1 MSKKQTDDNPIIINP
16 TEIDGIMVEVHGLY
30 DVSWKEAEKYIR
42 HIRETEKELL
52 SHGRLSS
59 LSIHATQSGD
69 VLLDYA
75 VKPPKFQRIRRITGY
90 LVGTTDRWNNA
101 KKAELEDRVK
111 HSMNEEG
118 GEGEEML
125 R

>member
-1 MSKKQTDDNPIIINP
+1 MSKKQADGNPIIINP
-16 TEIDGIMVEVHGLY
+16 TEIDGVMVEVHGLY
-30 DVSWKEAEKYIR
+30 DVSWKEAEEYIR

-59 LSIHATQSGD
+59 LSIHATQIGD

-75 VKPPKFQRIRRITGY
+75 VKPPKFQRIRRIIGY

-101 KKAELEDRVK
+101 KRAELEDRVK
-111 HSMNEEG
+111 HSLD
-118 GEGEEML
+118 EGEREEMS

>member
-16 TEIDGIMVEVHGLY
+16 TEIDGIMVDVHGLH
-30 DVSWKEAEKYIR
+30 DVTWKEAEAYIQ
-42 HIRETEKELL
+42 HIQETEKKLL
-52 SHGRLSS
+52 SHGRLSA

-75 VKPPKFQRIRRITGY
+75 VKPPQFQRIRRITGY

-101 KKAELEDRVK
+101 KRAELGDRVK
-111 HSMNEEG
+111 HSL
-118 GEGEEML
+118 EGEERGTEEMS

>member
-1 MSKKQTDDNPIIINP
+1 MSNKRTEDNPVISQP
-16 TEIDGIMVEVHGLY
+16 TDIGGIMVDVHGLH
-30 DVSWKEAEKYIR
+30 DVTWKEAEAYIR
-42 HIRETEKELL
+42 HIQETEKELL

-75 VKPPKFQRIRRITGY
+75 VKPPQFQRIRRITGY

-101 KKAELEDRVK
+101 KRAELGDRVK
-111 HSMNEEG
+111 HSL
-118 GEGEEML
+118 EGEERGTEEMS

>member
-16 TEIDGIMVEVHGLY
+16 TEIDGIMVDVHGLH
-30 DVSWKEAEKYIR
+30 DVTWKEAEAYIQ
-42 HIRETEKELL
+42 HIQETEKKLL

-75 VKPPKFQRIRRITGY
+75 VKPPQFQRIRRITGY

-101 KKAELEDRVK
+101 KRAELGDRVK
-111 HSMNEEG
+111 HSL
-118 GEGEEML
+118 EGEERGTEEMS